1 MSATQ
6 RSTPEGQVAAAL
18 IKAVEARGG
27 FIRKLKW
34 ENRVG
39 APDYLIAIKGH
50 VYFVETKA
58 PGKKV
63 RPAQA
68 AEFRKLHDARQ
79 FVFVLD
85 RAELAETLI
94 EILTGPGASAGS
106 GDTYACIGDFLY
118 EAHL

>member
-39 APDYLIAIKGH
+39 APDYLIAFCGA

-63 RPAQA
+63 RPSQA
-68 AEFRKLHDARQ
+68 AEFRRLGEAGIH
-79 FVFVLD
+79 VLVLDSVD
-85 RAELAETLI
+85 RAEE
-94 EILTGPGASAGS
+94 LTEALSGWGS
-106 GDTYACIGDFLY
+106 IRVCDFFY
-118 EAHL
+118 TRYV

>member
-39 APDYLIAIKGH
+39 APDYLVAFNGH
-50 VYFVETKA
+50 VFFIETKA

-79 FVFVLD
+79 IVLVLD
-85 RAELAETLI
+85 RAELAETLV
-94 EILTGPGASAGS
+94 EILIGPCCAAGS
-106 GDTYACIGDFLY
+106 GDTYARIGDFLY

>member
-18 IKAVEARGG
+18 IKAVESRGG

-39 APDYLIAIKGH
+39 APDYLIAINGH

-63 RPAQA
+63 RPSQA
-68 AEFRKLHDARQ
+68 AEFRRLGEVGIHVMALDS
-79 FVFVLD
+79 VD
-85 RAELAETLI
+85 RAEELAEALS
-94 EILTGPGASAGS
+94 GWGS
-106 GDTYACIGDFLY
+106 IRVVDFFYTRFL
-118 EAHL
+118 